1 MDAAKL
7 LESLIIS
14 GLSLAE
20 PELVRDLEPAGQIQ
34 DERVVESSGLAH
46 SRQFPG
52 LWWTHNDS
60 GNTPHLFPMDAE
72 GKKLGEP
79 VLIVGAR
86 NVDWE
91 DLAADDRGQIWIS
104 DLGNN
109 ANRRRDLAVYIIDEP
124 RPLPEKEGGGF
135 PESVPVKRK
144 IRVRYPDQDAFP
156 PERMNFDSE
165 AIFVRGKTLYVL
177 TKHRSDADTKLYKL
191 EDDGGEEAQVL
202 ELLQTFPDI
211 GMVTGAALR
220 PDGKR
225 LAVLTYTGVWVFE
238 IDEDSERFLDG
249 PSRRMITT
257 PAVWRQVEAIDWL
270 DDETLLITNEQ
281 RDVYRIE
288 LKRLK

>member
-1 MDAAKL
+1 MDLAKL

-20 PELVRDLEPAGQIQ
+20 PKMVRELEPAGQIQ
-34 DERVVESSGLAH
+34 DERVAESSGLAH

-60 GNTPHLFPMDAE
+60 GHTPHLFPMDAE

-79 VLIVGAR
+79 VLIEEAR

-91 DLAADDRGQIWIS
+91 DLAADDHGQIWIS

-124 RPLPEKEGGGF
+124 RPLPEDEGGGF

-144 IRVRYPDQDAFP
+144 IRVRYPDQEAFP
-156 PERMNFDSE
+156 PEKRNFDSE

-177 TKHRSDADTKLYKL
+177 TKHRSDTDTKLYKL
-191 EDDGGEEAQVL
+191 EDDGGDEEQVL
-202 ELLQTFPDI
+202 VHLQTFPDI
-211 GMVTGAALR
+211 GMVTAAALH
-220 PDGKR
+220 PDDKR

-238 IDEDSERFLDG
+238 TDGDTERFLDG
-249 PSRRMITT
+249 NVWRMITT
-257 PAVWRQVEAIDWL
+257 PVVWRQVEAIDWL

-281 RDVYRIE
+281 RDVYRIGLE
-288 LKRLK
+288 QLQ